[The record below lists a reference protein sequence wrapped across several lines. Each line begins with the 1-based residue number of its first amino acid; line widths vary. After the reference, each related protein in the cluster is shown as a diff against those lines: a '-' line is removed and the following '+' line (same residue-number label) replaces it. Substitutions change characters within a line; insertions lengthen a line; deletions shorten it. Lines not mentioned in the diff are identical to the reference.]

1 MSNRIN
7 PVDQGMLGKIGDKI
21 GQTGTTKKLDTEKSA
36 AGAVPAQ
43 PSSGD
48 TVELTRGAQLLEQ
61 LDKTLAEVSAID
73 SGRVEAVRTAIQN
86 GDYSVDAEKIA
97 DALLRYDQ
105 EFRA

>member
-21 GQTGTTKKLDTEKSA
+21 GQTGSTKKLDTEKSA
-36 AGAVPAQ
+36 TGAVPAQ
-43 PSSGD
+43 RPSDD

-61 LDKTLAEVSAID
+61 LDKSLAEVSAID

-86 GDYSVDAEKIA
+86 GDYTVDADKIA
-97 DALLRYDQ
+97 DAMLRYDQ
-105 EFRA
+105 EFGA